1 MIRPELKAKLM
12 SIPYIAIKYRMIRLV
27 EKIKSAQIDSKLF
40 KVYLKELR
48 RLKKENRTAWLE
60 IQ

>member
-1 MIRPELKAKLM
+1 M
-12 SIPYIAIKYRMIRLV
+12 SNYFDIKTRMIRLV
-27 EKIKSAQIDSKLF
+27 GKIKSVQIDSKPF

-48 RLKKENRTAWLE
+48 KLIKENKLAWLE

>member
-1 MIRPELKAKLM
+1 M
-12 SIPYIAIKYRMIRLV
+12 SNYFNIKYRMIRLV
-27 EKIKSAQIDSKLF
+27 EKIKSVQIDSKLF

-48 RLKKENRTAWLE
+48 KLNKENTMAWLE